1 MQDPRQPDADPLNR
15 GADPDRHRSGRSTDK
30 VRTPGRKG
38 VWLWVGLSVLL
49 LIVIAVARPLGRGE
63 PGSTVNPAA
72 APSDIS
78 ADRAR

>member
-1 MQDPRQPDADPLNR
+1 MHQPEQPETKAAGR
-15 GADPDRHRSGRSTDK
+15 GPGDGHGAGLRDDK

-38 VWLWVGLSVLL
+38 VWLWVALSVLL

-78 ADRAR
+78 PDRPR

>member
-1 MQDPRQPDADPLNR
+1 MHEPEQPETKATGGEPET
-15 GADPDRHRSGRSTDK
+15 PDGHRTGLPADK

-38 VWLWVGLSVLL
+38 VWMWVALSVLL
-49 LIVIAVARPLGRGE
+49 LTVIAVARPMGRGE

-78 ADRAR
+78 SD